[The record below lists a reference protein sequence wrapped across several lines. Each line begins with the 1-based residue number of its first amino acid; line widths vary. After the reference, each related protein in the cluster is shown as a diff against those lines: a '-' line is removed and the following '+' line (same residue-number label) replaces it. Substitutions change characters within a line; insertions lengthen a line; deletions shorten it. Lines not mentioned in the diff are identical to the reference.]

1 MNICNDDQLLTS
13 KNYLI
18 QKKKKKKTFRKT
30 LFFLEK
36 TWECPTVVVDI
47 IKNTGGILSGPP
59 VCTFSFFFFFSSHKV
74 HVYFNVHVHCL
85 FIIYRQFLFFCWWK
99 SLLSFRVH
107 TIRPNNLSLILYLK
121 ILAVNLYVLY
131 VFNIYV
137 NFHINQM

>member
-18 QKKKKKKTFRKT
+18 QKKKKKNFQKDTF
-30 LFFLEK
+30 LFGEDLGMPNCSGGYNKEHRRYTEWSTCLYFL
-36 TWECPTVVVDI
+36 
-47 IKNTGGILSGPP
+47 
-59 VCTFSFFFFFSSHKV
+59 FFFFFSSQKV